1 MVECDYMPIHWNETD
16 GIFHLYNS
24 KISYLI
30 QIVHGKYPAHLYW
43 GRHVKTQQSSTIL
56 SFKGRAFS
64 PMTESTHSNF
74 SLDTL
79 PQEYPGFGNG
89 DFRSPAYHLRA
100 PDGST
105 ITEFVYDSHE
115 IFQGKRPL
123 EGLPAAYVEDDSE
136 AETLV
141 LTMVDPMLGIG
152 MNLHYT
158 IYRDLNVITRSV
170 SLEHLGSCDVEILKC
185 MSMSV
190 DFHQSDWDLLHLQ
203 GTWGRERHIERQ
215 PIHHG
220 IQAISSARGSS
231 SHQHNPFVALLSK
244 EADEENGDVYGIS
257 LVYSG
262 NFQAS
267 IEVDPFQTTRMGIG
281 INPFDFAW
289 LLKPGE
295 TFQTPEALMVYSSE
309 GLGGMSR
316 TFHQLL
322 RSRVCR
328 GVYRDKVRPILIN
341 NWEAT
346 YFHFNE
352 KKIKDIADAAKD
364 LGIELFVLDDGWF
377 GNRDNDK
384 SSLGD
389 WVVNKK
395 KLPSGLHGLADYIG
409 KKGMKFGLWVEPE
422 MVSPDS
428 DLYRKHPDWCLHV
441 PGRNRTR
448 SRNQLVLDL
457 SRDEVCD
464 FLIETL
470 TKVFS
475 SADISYVKW
484 DMNRNM
490 TEVGS
495 ATLPPE
501 RQKETAHRYML
512 GLYRILEKLIQR
524 FPDILFE
531 SCSGGGGRFDP
542 GMLYYM
548 PQTWTSDDTDAVE
561 RLKIQ
566 YGTSIVYPAITM
578 GAHVSDVP
586 NHQVGRT
593 TPLLMRCHVA
603 MAGNLGFEL
612 NIDKLSS
619 DDKKLVM
626 RQIQQYHQIKD
637 IVCFGDLFRLLS
649 PFKGMDTA
657 WMYVAPNQE
666 KAVVFY
672 YKTLATPNPPFL
684 RLKLRGLNPEML
696 YKVNKGEKE
705 YFGDELIKIGLQL
718 PLIKKDDSSFIYQ
731 IEAFEKNN
739 QWINIV
745 KDHMNYIY
753 V

>member
-1 MVECDYMPIHWNETD
+1 MPIEWNEQD

-43 GRHVKTQQSSTIL
+43 GKRVQRPHPSNLLTI
-56 SFKGRAFS
+56 KGRAFS
-64 PMTESTHSNF
+64 PSTEPSDLQV

-79 PQEYPGFGNG
+79 PQEYPAFGNG
-89 DFRSPAYHLRA
+89 DFRSPAYQFRTA
-100 PDGST
+100 DGST

-123 EGLPAAYVEDDSE
+123 DGLPAAYVEDDSE
-136 AETLV
+136 ADTLV
-141 LTMVDPMLGIG
+141 ITMVDSLIGIG
-152 MNLHYT
+152 VNLHYT
-158 IYRDLNVITRSV
+158 IYHDLDVITRSV
-170 SLEHLGSCDVEILKC
+170 SFEHLGSRDVEIHKC
-185 MSMSV
+185 MSLSV
-190 DFHQSDWDLLHLQ
+190 DFHHSDWDFLHLH
-203 GTWGRERHIERQ
+203 GTWARERQIERR
-215 PIHHG
+215 PLHHG
-220 IQAISSARGSS
+220 VQTISSARGAS

-244 EADEENGDVYGIS
+244 DATEQYGDVYGIS

-267 IEVDPFQTTRMGIG
+267 IEVDPYQTTRVAIG
-281 INPFDFAW
+281 LNPFDFSW
-289 LLKPGE
+289 RLKPGE
-295 TFQTPEALMVYSSE
+295 VFQTPEALMVYSSE
-309 GLGGMSR
+309 GLGRMSR
-316 TFHQLL
+316 TYHKLL
-322 RSRVCR
+322 RTRVCR

-352 KKIKDIADAAKD
+352 KMIKDIVDAGKE

-389 WVVNKK
+389 WDVNRK
-395 KLPSGLHGLADYIG
+395 KLPHGLEGLADYIH

-422 MVSPDS
+422 MISPDS

-441 PGRNRTR
+441 PGRQRTQ

-470 TKVFS
+470 TKIFR

-495 ATLPPE
+495 IGLPPE
-501 RQKETAHRYML
+501 QQKETAHRYML
-512 GLYRILEKLIQR
+512 GLYRILEKLTES
-524 FPDILFE
+524 FPAILFE

-586 NHQVGRT
+586 NHQVGRV
-593 TPLLMRCHVA
+593 TPLLMRCHTA
-603 MAGNLGFEL
+603 MAANLGFEL
-612 NIDKLSS
+612 NIDKLGKN
-619 DDKKLVM
+619 DKKLVST
-626 RQIQQYHQIKD
+626 QIEQYHQIKE
-637 IVCFGDLFRLLS
+637 IIGFGDLFRLLS
-649 PFKGMDTA
+649 PFAGMDTA
-657 WMYVAPNQE
+657 WMYVSADQK

-672 YKTLATPNPPFL
+672 FKTLATPNPPFF
-684 RLKLRGLNPEML
+684 RLKLRGLNPERI
-696 YKVNKGEKE
+696 YKVNNGEQE
-705 YFGDELIKIGLQL
+705 YCGDELMQIGLKM
-718 PLIKKDDSSFIYQ
+718 PLIKRDFSSSIYRL
-731 IEAFEKNN
+731 EAFNK
-739 QWINIV
+739 
-745 KDHMNYIY
+745 
-753 V
+753 

>member
-1 MVECDYMPIHWNETD
+1 MPIEWNEQD

-30 QIVHGKYPAHLYW
+30 QIVHNKYPAHLYW
-43 GRHVKTQQSSTIL
+43 GKRVKTLQPSLIL
-56 SFKGRAFS
+56 AFKGRAFS
-64 PMTESTHSNF
+64 PSTEPSDLKF

-79 PQEYPGFGNG
+79 PQEYPSFGKG
-89 DFRSPAYHLRA
+89 DFRSPAYQLRPA
-100 PDGST
+100 DGST

-123 EGLPAAYVEDDSE
+123 EGLPSAYVEDDSE
-136 AETLV
+136 ADTLII
-141 LTMVDPMLGIG
+141 TMVDSLLGIG

-158 IYRDLNVITRSV
+158 IYRELDVITRSV
-170 SLEHLGSCDVEILKC
+170 SFEHLGSKDVEIHKC

-190 DFHQSDWDLLHLQ
+190 DFHQSDWDLLHLH
-203 GTWGRERHIERQ
+203 GTWARERQIERQ

-220 IQAISSARGSS
+220 VQTISSARGAS

-244 EADEENGDVYGIS
+244 DANEEYGDVYGIS

-267 IEVDPFQTTRMGIG
+267 IEVDPYQTTRVAIG

-295 TFQTPEALMVYSSE
+295 VFQTPEALMVFSSK

-316 TFHQLL
+316 TYHKLL
-322 RSRVCR
+322 RTRVCR
-328 GVYRDKVRPILIN
+328 GVYRDKTRPILIN

-346 YFHFNE
+346 YFNFTE
-352 KKIKDIADAAKD
+352 KKLKNIVDAGKD

-377 GNRDNDK
+377 GHRDNDK

-389 WVVNKK
+389 WSVNRK
-395 KLPSGLHGLADYIG
+395 KLPNGLDGLADYIG
-409 KKGMKFGLWVEPE
+409 KQGMKFGFWVEPE
-422 MVSPDS
+422 MVSPES
-428 DLYRKHPDWCLHV
+428 ELYRRHPDWCLHV
-441 PGRNRTR
+441 HARRRTQ
-448 SRNQLVLDL
+448 SRNQLILDL
-457 SRDEVCD
+457 SRDDVCD
-464 FLIETL
+464 YLIDTF
-470 TKVFS
+470 TNVFS
-475 SADISYVKW
+475 SAQISYVKW

-495 ATLPPE
+495 ALLPPE
-501 RQKETAHRYML
+501 QQKETAHRYML
-512 GLYRILEKLIQR
+512 GLYRILEKLTKS

-548 PQTWTSDDTDAVE
+548 PQTWTSDDTDAIE

-593 TPLLMRCHVA
+593 TPLLMRCNTA
-603 MAGNLGFEL
+603 MAANLGFEL
-612 NIDKLSS
+612 NIDKLSG
-619 DDKKLVM
+619 DDKRLVM
-626 RQIQQYHQIKD
+626 EQINLYHQIKD
-637 IVCFGDLFRLLS
+637 LVDFGELYRMLS
-649 PFKGMDTA
+649 PFDGMDAA
-657 WMYVAPNQE
+657 WMYVSSDRE
-666 KAVVFY
+666 RAVVFY
-672 YKTLATPNPPFL
+672 YKTLATPNPPL
-684 RLKLRGLNPEML
+684 IRLKLCGLNPEMV
-696 YKVNKGEKE
+696 YKVNDEEQE
-705 YFGDELIKIGLQL
+705 YFGDELMKIGIML
-718 PLIKKDDSSFIYQ
+718 PLIKKDFSSYIYQ
-731 IEAFEKNN
+731 IEA
-739 QWINIV
+739 I
-745 KDHMNYIY
+745 
-753 V
+753 